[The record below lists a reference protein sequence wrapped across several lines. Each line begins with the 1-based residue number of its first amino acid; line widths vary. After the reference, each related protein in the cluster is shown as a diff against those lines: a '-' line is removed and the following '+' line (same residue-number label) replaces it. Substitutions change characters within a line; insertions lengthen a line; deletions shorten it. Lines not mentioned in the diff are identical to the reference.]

1 MNIMARDR
9 DDTDPLLGGFSSP
22 RSPSSPRMQQP
33 RQQQGQNEKLDA
45 DGFTAYPASRAPVA
59 TGVPYMR
66 NKWTAGIDGPII
78 AALTI
83 LCAFTRLYQI
93 GKRATVTWDES
104 HFGKFGAYYINRT
117 FYHDVHPPLAK
128 MLIGLSEYLA
138 GHNGTFRFKG
148 AYPEYVNYTFMRCF
162 TAMFGI
168 GLAPLAYLTCLQLN
182 MQRRACA
189 LAALFV
195 IFDNGLCVM
204 SRFVLLDEPLLF
216 FTAASLCSVAG
227 FQNIRHR
234 AFSCEWWRWLLLTGC
249 SLGLVS
255 SSKWVGFL
263 AVALV
268 GLYTI
273 EEFFNMYIDFVPAR
287 TAARHFGAR
296 VVALIAVP
304 LAIYMLCF
312 KIHFSILNRSGPGD
326 SKMPPTF
333 QVRLKGSP
341 LGRQPFAVA
350 YGSQLTIR
358 SMYPG
363 SGLLHSHTH
372 MYPDGSQQQ
381 QITCYSHKDANNDWV
396 IVKPAGQEFNY
407 TSDPVVSVRD
417 GDIVSLMHKNTKR
430 MLHSHRAHKA
440 PVTTDDYEV
449 TGYGSS
455 DWKDANNN
463 WRVEIASET
472 SSAADGELHT
482 ITTLFRLRHAGTGCL
497 LSAAAVNLPSWGFRQ
512 TEVTC
517 RRTANRPSSSTASLW
532 IVERHTNPRIAPMD
546 LRPLIRGSFIGDF
559 LRLNMEMARSN
570 NALVPDRDKH
580 NHLES
585 SPWSWP
591 FLIYPMRMLGS
602 WRKGDIKYYEVGNP
616 LLWWVSAL
624 TCVLFPLQLAYY
636 YVCRRRRI
644 SNVWAPGEELHFWNG
659 AKLLW
664 GGWALHYLPFFL
676 MGRVTYLHH
685 YLPALYFALL
695 FLVFEIDHAC
705 RRLLGTGMQRAVVL
719 VWAVAAMAVFCWF
732 APLTFG
738 YVEDIKTLTHRQ
750 WLPTWNIYSD
760 KYVM

>member
-1 MNIMARDR
+1 MARSG
-9 DDTDPLLGGFSSP
+9 DTDPLLGGISSS
-22 RSPSSPRMQQP
+22 RGSEKQQHK
-33 RQQQGQNEKLDA
+33 RQER
-45 DGFTAYPASRAPVA
+45 DGFTAYPVSRVPVA
-59 TGVPYMR
+59 TSVPYKR
-66 NKWTAGIDGPII
+66 NEWTTNIDGPII
-78 AALTI
+78 AALTL

-148 AYPEYVNYTFMRCF
+148 EYPPYVNYTFMRCF

-168 GLAPLAYLTCLQLN
+168 GLVPLAYLTCLQLN
-182 MQRRACA
+182 MQRKACV

-204 SRFVLLDEPLLF
+204 SRFVLLDEPLLL
-216 FTAASLCSVAG
+216 FTAASVCSIAG

-234 AFSCEWWRWLLLTGC
+234 AFSCTWWRWLLLTGC

-273 EEFFNMYIDFVPAR
+273 EELFNMYVDFTPPR
-287 TAARHFGAR
+287 TAARHFAAR
-296 VVALIAVP
+296 TLALIVVP
-304 LAIYMLCF
+304 LAIYMACF
-312 KIHFSILNRSGPGD
+312 KIHFLILNRSGPGD
-326 SKMPPTF
+326 ATMPPTF
-333 QVRLKGSP
+333 QARLKGSA
-341 LGRQPFAVA
+341 LSKQPFAVA
-350 YGSQLTIR
+350 YGSQLTLR
-358 SMYPG
+358 SMHPG
-363 SGLLHSHTH
+363 SGLLHSHVHT
-372 MYPDGSQQQ
+372 YPVGSQQQ

-396 IVKPAGQEFNY
+396 IVKPAAQAFNY
-407 TSDPVVSVRD
+407 TSEPLMTVRD
-417 GDIVSLMHKNTKR
+417 GDVVSLMHKTTKR
-430 MLHSHRAHKA
+430 MLHSHRGHTA
-440 PVTTDDYEV
+440 PVTTGDYEV
-449 TGYGSS
+449 TGYGKPE
-455 DWKDANNN
+455 WKDTNNN
-463 WRVEIASET
+463 WRIEIASET
-472 SSAADGELHT
+472 SATTTGELHT
-482 ITTLFRLRHAGTGCL
+482 ITTAFRLRHAGTGCL
-497 LSAAAVNLPSWGFRQ
+497 LSAAAVKLPSWGFRQ

-517 RRTANRPSSSTASLW
+517 RRANKLSASDSLW
-532 IVERHTNPRIAPMD
+532 IVEKHTNARIPAMD
-546 LRPLIRGSFIGDF
+546 LRPLIKGSFVTDF

-591 FLIYPMRMLGS
+591 FLVYPMRMLGS

-624 TCVLFPLQLAYY
+624 MCVLFPAQLAYY
-636 YVCRRRRI
+636 YVRKQRRV
-644 SNVWAPGEELHFWNG
+644 SSGWAPGEELHFWNG

-664 GGWALHYLPFFL
+664 GGWVLHYLPFFL
-676 MGRVTYLHH
+676 MGRVTYIHH

-695 FLVFEIDHAC
+695 FLAFEIDHAC
-705 RRLLGTGMQRAVVL
+705 RRLLGASMQRAVVL
-719 VWAVAAMAVFCWF
+719 AWAVATVAVFFWF

-738 YVEDIKTLTHRQ
+738 YVDDIKTLKYRQ
-750 WLPTWNIYSD
+750 WLPTWNIYKD